1 MSDRQS
7 LPHGLWTSPLDP
19 VELAQAKRLRDVR
32 WDSDGKT
39 LVWLEG
45 RGARGVLVSQRG
57 DDAPRDLTTT
67 LSVRAEVGYGG
78 GDFSVD
84 NGNAYF
90 VASDGRLYKQ
100 PLSAGMHRVITPAF
114 GHAASPTPSPSGRHI
129 AYVHSAE
136 GVDRLALVDAEGQTW
151 PQILAQGADFYMQPC
166 WHPKGRLLAWIEW
179 DHPQMPWDGTR
190 LVLATMGYRGDGTP
204 YIRSQRI
211 VAGGCDESISQPCF
225 SPDGRSL
232 VYASDRAGWSQLWCR
247 NLDADTELR
256 LTEERCDIA
265 TPAWIQG
272 LRAFGFAPDGTLYF
286 VRSERGGRRAYVLR
300 PDVGAVEP
308 VESLAQYDHVEQITP
323 APRGNHLACIASS
336 PAVSARIV
344 SSRAN
349 RARVHVRSGSESL
362 SPDQLSQPQAV
373 SWSGADGDT
382 VYGLY
387 YPPTS
392 EQFVGTGKPPLVVN
406 VHGGPTSSVEMG
418 FEARAQYFATRG
430 WAFLDLNYRG
440 STGHGRAY
448 MEALRGNWGAADV
461 DDALSA
467 ARYLCDADLADPDR
481 MVLCGGSAGGYTV
494 LRTLTAYPS
503 SFRAGLCLYGI
514 SNLFSLAADTHKFEA
529 HYLDSLLGP
538 LPQSAPLYR
547 ERSPLFAADNI
558 RDPIALFQGS
568 EDRVVPPA
576 QAEEIVTNLR
586 RRGVPHAYHLYEG
599 EGHGWRRGETIE
611 RFYRDVDSFLKEH
624 VLFA

>member
-1 MSDRQS
+1 MSDRPT
-7 LPHGLWTSPLDP
+7 LPYGLWTSPLDP

-45 RGARGVLVSQRG
+45 RGARGVLVSQQG

-67 LSVRAEVGYGG
+67 LSVRAKVGYGG
-78 GDFSVD
+78 GDFSVA
-84 NGNAYF
+84 NGSVYF

-100 PLSAGMHRVITPAF
+100 LLATGVRGAITPAF

-129 AYVHSAE
+129 TYVHSAE
-136 GVDRLALVDAEGQTW
+136 GTDRLAVVDAEGRTW

-166 WHPKGRLLAWIEW
+166 WHLKGHILAWVEW

-190 LVLATMGYRGDGTP
+190 LVLAMVAYRRDGTP
-204 YIRSQRI
+204 YIRSQRT
-211 VAGGCDESISQPCF
+211 VAGSQDEAISQPCF

-232 VYASDRAGWSQLWCR
+232 VYASDRTGWSQLWCR
-247 NLDADTELR
+247 DLGEDTER
-256 LTEERCDIA
+256 CLTEERYDIA
-265 TPAWIQG
+265 TPAWVQG
-272 LRAFGFAPDGTLYF
+272 LRAFGFAADGMLYF
-286 VRSERGGRRAYVLR
+286 VRSEQGRRRAYTL
-300 PDVGAVEP
+300 PLEGGEP
-308 VESLAQYDHVEQITP
+308 QPIESLTEYDHIEQISP
-323 APRGNHLACIASS
+323 APRGHYLACIASS
-336 PAVSARIV
+336 PTVPARIV
-344 SSRAN
+344 SCRAK
-349 RARVHVRSGSESL
+349 RSRVHARSGSESL
-362 SPDQLSQPQAV
+362 SPRQLSQPQAV
-373 SWSGADGDT
+373 SWSGADGFT

-387 YPPTS
+387 YPPAS
-392 EQFVGTGKPPLVVN
+392 EQFVGTGKPPLVIN
-406 VHGGPTSSVEMG
+406 VHGGPTSSIEMG

-430 WAFLDLNYRG
+430 WAFLDLNHRG

-448 MEALRGNWGAADV
+448 MQALRGSWGVADV

-467 ARYLCDADLADPDR
+467 AQYLCDARLADPER
-481 MVLCGGSAGGYTV
+481 LVLCGGSAGGYTV
-494 LRTLTAYPS
+494 LRTLTAYPG

-529 HYLDSLLGP
+529 RYLDSLLGP
-538 LPQSAPLYR
+538 LPEAAAVYR
-547 ERSPLFAADNI
+547 ERSPLFSADNI

-576 QAEEIVTNLR
+576 QAEEIVANLR
-586 RRGVPHAYHLYEG
+586 RRGVPHAHHLYEG
-599 EGHGWRRGETIE
+599 EGHGWRQSKTIE